1 MRVGYLG
8 PPGTFSEAALHASA
22 LAAGEHVPA
31 ATIRDVVLAVA
42 GGDVEFAVVPFEN
55 SLEGSVN
62 EAVDTLVHD
71 APGVRI
77 VGETVLPVRYALIA
91 RAGVEAADARVVMSH
106 PQALAQCARFVRDA
120 LPLAQARAASSTAE
134 AVRAAIAADEPTLA
148 LGTAL
153 AAVL

>member
-8 PPGTFSEAALHASA
+8 PPGTFSEAALHASP
-22 LAAGEHVPA
+22 LAAGDHVPVT
-31 ATIRDVVLAVA
+31 TIRELVLAVA
-42 GGDVEFAVVPFEN
+42 GGEVDFAVVPFEN

-91 RAGVEAADARVVMSH
+91 RPGVGRADARVVLSH
-106 PQALAQCARFVRDA
+106 PQALAQC
-120 LPLAQARAASSTAE
+120 
-134 AVRAAIAADEPTLA
+134 
-148 LGTAL
+148 
-153 AAVL
+153 